1 MVRVYNNP
9 QRSLWRELQERASF
23 DDTIILERVKVI
35 LERIKNGGDAALR
48 EVVKEIDGWEASSFL
63 YSVDFMAEGESSAKE
78 CACSSKFVELGVS
91 VELQEAINTAYSN
104 ITKFHTLQES
114 RVIDIETTP
123 GVRCIQKPIPIERVG
138 LYIPGGSAP
147 LFSTVLMLGVPAQ
160 VAKCKEVVLSTPVN
174 KEGVIAP
181 EILYAASLC
190 GIKEIYGIGGAQAI
204 AAMAYGTESIK
215 PVDKIFGPG
224 NRYVTKAK
232 QIVAQERVAIDMPAG
247 PSEVM
252 ILADS
257 SSNPA
262 FVVADML
269 SQAEHGGDSQAIL
282 VTNCAELVDKVQ
294 KEITAQ
300 LELLSRSGITA
311 KALDNSK
318 IIVLESMQEVID
330 FANEYASE
338 HLIVSTS
345 EPWSVVNEIS
355 CAGSIFVG
363 YYTPESAGDY
373 ASGTNHTLPTNGW
386 ARSYSGVNLDA
397 FVKKVTIQEISAQG
411 LVNLGGTIVKMA
423 DAEGLDAHANAV
435 KIRLKEL
442 NNER

>member
-9 QRSLWRELQERASF
+9 KREEWRELQERASF
-23 DDTIILERVKVI
+23 DDTIILERVEAI
-35 LERIKNGGDAALR
+35 LARIKRGGDAALR

-63 YSVDFMAEGESSAKE
+63 YSVDFMAEGECFAKGR
-78 CACSSKFVELGVS
+78 ACSSKFVDLGVS
-91 VELQEAINTAYSN
+91 EELQEAINTAYKN
-104 ITKFHTLQES
+104 ITKFHALQES
-114 RVIDIETTP
+114 KGIDIETTA
-123 GVRCIQKPIPIERVG
+123 GVRCIQKSIPVNRVG

-160 VAKCKEVVLSTPVN
+160 VAKCKEVVLCTPVN

-181 EILYAASLC
+181 EILYAANLC

-204 AAMAYGTESIK
+204 AAMAYGTESIN

-232 QIVAQERVAIDMPAG
+232 QIVAQERVSIDMPAG

-257 SSNPA
+257 NSNAA
-262 FVVADML
+262 FAAADML

-282 VTNCAELVDKVQ
+282 VTTCSELVAKVQ
-294 KEITAQ
+294 KEIEVQ
-300 LELLSRSGITA
+300 LQLLSRSGITA
-311 KALDNSK
+311 KALENSK
-318 IIVLESMQEVID
+318 IIVLESMQEVIE

-338 HLIVSTS
+338 HLIVSTN
-345 EPWSVVNEIS
+345 EPWEMVDKIS

-411 LVNLGGTIVKMA
+411 LKNLGATIVKMA
-423 DAEGLDAHANAV
+423 DAEGLDAHAAAV